1 MYPLAGI
8 YLIGGFM
15 LGVIPSIYAYPTLS
29 QRDST
34 KIQLNNA
41 AGPQPRS
48 LALSGIPPHQLPQPT
63 GRTPDDYRT
72 TGIALLL
79 FMLFCALF
87 AAVSLNMKSI
97 RRWITRFRGA
107 DHEAPTTKQEAYEA
121 FGFGFDGLSK
131 SQMKDI
137 MRKESG
143 NMKEG
148 FRFVKL
154 PAKPPTLRLS
164 YKAPLPPLSMSRT
177 HSSSSSQEGKGEIAG
192 YARRIFKVEFIFNGE
207 RRLVLRDAW
216 IVVDLTRNGGQ
227 DSHHQDPE
235 ELYVKQNR
243 IGKGSFGEVYKGYD
257 KRTQKTVAIKI
268 IDLES
273 AEDEI
278 EDIQQEI
285 QILSQLDSPHVTK
298 YHGSFL
304 KGSNLWIVME
314 YCSGGSCSD
323 LMKPGVFRE
332 EYIAIIV
339 RELLRGLEYLHS
351 EGKLHRDIKAANI
364 LLSAGGEVKLA
375 DFGVSGQLSGTLS
388 AKKNT
393 FVGTPYWM
401 SPEVIKQSGYDHKA
415 DIWSLG
421 ITAIEL
427 AKGEPPYAELHPMK
441 VLFLIPKNPPP
452 TLEGNF
458 TKSFREFVSYCLQRD
473 PKDRPSARELLK
485 HKFVRMAKK
494 TSYLTELIERH
505 ERWRAEGGERLEDE
519 ERDNVSDLPES
530 GDPEDLWDFGTVRHV
545 SRPGTIGRN
554 NIQVSGP
561 PLTWEN
567 NGTPRTGSDGSDS
580 SSLTQRPGSSSS
592 TRYSSL
598 ATKGDL
604 PPLPPPASPTKKKVD
619 NQATVRNGPPS
630 ASTTLVNNNRA
641 PQRQPSDE
649 YDDYEDQYAET
660 YPDHANAV
668 QQKMAAL
675 QLEDDDDLPDTTM
688 LDSVVLPAIASLF
701 PRVTSQE
708 ARVALSA
715 LQRAFTEAERI
726 IPGVT
731 LELVNEIVDS
741 VEHVEEP

>member
-1 MYPLAGI
+1 MYS
-8 YLIGGFM
+8 GGM
-15 LGVIPSIYAYPTLS
+15 
-29 QRDST
+29 
-34 KIQLNNA
+34 
-41 AGPQPRS
+41 
-48 LALSGIPPHQLPQPT
+48 
-63 GRTPDDYRT
+63 
-72 TGIALLL
+72 
-79 FMLFCALF
+79 
-87 AAVSLNMKSI
+87 
-97 RRWITRFRGA
+97 
-107 DHEAPTTKQEAYEA
+107 
-121 FGFGFDGLSK
+121 
-131 SQMKDI
+131 
-137 MRKESG
+137 
-143 NMKEG
+143 
-148 FRFVKL
+148 
-154 PAKPPTLRLS
+154 
-164 YKAPLPPLSMSRT
+164 
-177 HSSSSSQEGKGEIAG
+177 
-192 YARRIFKVEFIFNGE
+192 
-207 RRLVLRDAW
+207 
-216 IVVDLTRNGGQ
+216 
-227 DSHHQDPE
+227 DSHNQDPE
-235 ELYVKQNR
+235 EFYVKQDR

-298 YHGSFL
+298 YHGSYL

-458 TKSFREFVSYCLQRD
+458 SKPFKDFVSYCLQRD
-473 PKDRPSARELLK
+473 PRERPSARELLR

-505 ERWRAEGGERLEDE
+505 ERWKAEGGERYEEDE
-519 ERDNVSDLPES
+519 RDAAPDTTGGS
-530 GDPEDLWDFGTVRHV
+530 DPEDLWDFGTVRHV
-545 SRPGTIGRN
+545 SRPATVGRKDN
-554 NIQVSGP
+554 PIQVSGP

-567 NGTPRTGSDGSDS
+567 NGTQRSDRSSNSSGSSLRGRGSASSYS
-580 SSLTQRPGSSSS
+580 SSIT
-592 TRYSSL
+592 
-598 ATKGDL
+598 AKGDL
-604 PPLPPPASPTKKKVD
+604 PPLPNEIRGSKMSD
-619 NQATVRNGPPS
+619 QSTVRHMPTGAAAAITAN
-630 ASTTLVNNNRA
+630 ANSTTGSK
-641 PQRQPSDE
+641 QRREPSDD
-649 YDDYEDQYAET
+649 YDDYDDQY
-660 YPDHANAV
+660 
-668 QQKMAAL
+668 
-675 QLEDDDDLPDTTM
+675 EDDHYNGAEEVEERMRHTQLDEDVPDTTM
-688 LDSVVLPAIASLF
+688 LDSVILPAIASLF
-701 PRVTSQE
+701 PRVNSQE
-708 ARVALSA
+708 ARVALSS
-715 LQRAFTEAERI
+715 LQRAFTEAERV
-726 IPGVT
+726 IPGVC

-741 VEHVEEP
+741 VEHVEDDR

>member
-1 MYPLAGI
+1 M
-8 YLIGGFM
+8 M
-15 LGVIPSIYAYPTLS
+15 
-29 QRDST
+29 D
-34 KIQLNNA
+34 
-41 AGPQPRS
+41 
-48 LALSGIPPHQLPQPT
+48 
-63 GRTPDDYRT
+63 
-72 TGIALLL
+72 
-79 FMLFCALF
+79 
-87 AAVSLNMKSI
+87 
-97 RRWITRFRGA
+97 
-107 DHEAPTTKQEAYEA
+107 
-121 FGFGFDGLSK
+121 
-131 SQMKDI
+131 
-137 MRKESG
+137 
-143 NMKEG
+143 
-148 FRFVKL
+148 
-154 PAKPPTLRLS
+154 
-164 YKAPLPPLSMSRT
+164 T
-177 HSSSSSQEGKGEIAG
+177 H
-192 YARRIFKVEFIFNGE
+192 N
-207 RRLVLRDAW
+207 
-216 IVVDLTRNGGQ
+216 
-227 DSHHQDPE
+227 QDPE
-235 ELYVKQNR
+235 EFYVKQDR

-298 YHGSFL
+298 YHGSYL

-452 TLEGNF
+452 TLDGNF
-458 TKSFREFVSYCLQRD
+458 SKPFRDFVSYCLQRD
-473 PKDRPSARELLK
+473 PKERPSARELLK

-505 ERWRAEGGERLEDE
+505 ERWRAEGGDRTDDD
-519 ERDNVSDLPES
+519 ERDAVPDLPAS

-545 SRPGTIGRN
+545 HDRGTVGRTQN
-554 NIQVSGP
+554 PVQVSGP

-567 NGTPRTGSDGSDS
+567 NGTHSYN
-580 SSLTQRPGSSSS
+580 SSSS
-592 TRYSSL
+592 SGGSSFRRDSSFSHKSSASSQGSSVTL
-598 ATKGDL
+598 TNNKGDL
-604 PPLPPPASPTKKKVD
+604 PPLPASAKRTGSSGSTSRYSD
-619 NQATVRNGPPS
+619 QQATVRHMPPGTSAAGAAAGPS
-630 ASTTLVNNNRA
+630 AA
-641 PQRQPSDE
+641 PRPGNSRVVHREPSDD
-649 YDDYEDQYAET
+649 YDDDFTYEDEEGYAGG
-660 YPDHANAV
+660 YRQSSDI
-668 QQKMAAL
+668 
-675 QLEDDDDLPDTTM
+675 LEEKIPGMNIADDELEAPDTTM
-688 LDSVVLPAIASLF
+688 LDSVILPAIASLF
-701 PRVTSQE
+701 PRVSTQE

-715 LQRAFTEAERI
+715 LQRAFTDAERI
-726 IPGVT
+726 IPGVS

-741 VEHVEEP
+741 VEHVEDER